1 MSSVE
6 SLIKD
11 IKNKHYKPIYF
22 LAGDEPFFIDQ
33 VTDLLEE
40 TILPEEEKGFNQ
52 TIVYGQDVEI
62 GQLIGMARQY
72 PMGAEK
78 SVVIVKE
85 AQHLSRSIDQLEMYA
100 NQVQDSTILIIN
112 YKGNTLDKRKKIYKI
127 LNEKGFYFEF
137 KKIYESEIPAW
148 IEQKVTTNQFK
159 IEPKAKFLLTEYVGA
174 DLSRLNNELEKLFT
188 IVGADKTITPKHIE
202 EHIGIS
208 KDYNVFEL
216 RNAIETKNI
225 EKAFK
230 IIKYFEKNPKD
241 NPYVV
246 SITTIF
252 NLFTNII
259 QIHVTADKSKQ
270 NLAKVLGINPYFV
283 QGMMT
288 AANNYPL
295 KKATRIISFIREYDL
310 KGKGVGTTGNVTPSQ
325 LLIELVYKIMHL

>member
-1 MSSVE
+1 MSPVE

-11 IKNKHYKPIYF
+11 IKNKNYKPIYF
-22 LAGDEPFFIDQ
+22 LAGDEPYYIDQ
-33 VTDLLEE
+33 ITNLLENS
-40 TILPEEEKGFNQ
+40 ILTEEEKGFNQ
-52 TIVYGQDVEI
+52 TVVYGQDIEI
-62 GQLIGMARQY
+62 GQLISIARQY
-72 PMGAEK
+72 PMGADK

-100 NQVQDSTILIIN
+100 NQIQDSTILVIN
-112 YKGNTLDKRKKIYKI
+112 YKGNTLDKRKKVYK
-127 LNEKGFYFEF
+127 LLHEKGFYYEF
-137 KKIYESEIPAW
+137 KRIYESEIPAW
-148 IEQKVTTNQFK
+148 IEQKVSENGFK

-174 DLSRLNNELEKLFT
+174 DLSRLNNELEKLFS
-188 IVGADKTITPKHIE
+188 IVKDDKTITPKLIE
-202 EHIGIS
+202 DNIGIS

-259 QIHVTADKSKQ
+259 QVHVTADKSKQ

-283 QGMMT
+283 QGMIT
-288 AANNYPL
+288 ASNNYPL
-295 KKATRIISFIREYDL
+295 KKATRIISFIRDYDM
-310 KGKGVGTTGNVTPSQ
+310 KGKGVGTTGNVTSSQ
-325 LLIELVYKIMHL
+325 LLIELVYKIMNL

>member
-1 MSSVE
+1 MSPVE

-11 IKNKHYKPIYF
+11 IKNKNYKPIYF
-22 LAGDEPFFIDQ
+22 LAGDEPFYIDQ
-33 VTDLLEE
+33 ITNLLENS
-40 TILPEEEKGFNQ
+40 ILTEEEKGFNQ
-52 TIVYGQDVEI
+52 TIVYGQDIEI
-62 GQLIGMARQY
+62 GQLISITRQY
-72 PMGAEK
+72 PMGSDK
-78 SVVIVKE
+78 SVVVVKE

-100 NQVQDSTILIIN
+100 NQVQDSTILVIN
-112 YKGNTLDKRKKIYKI
+112 YKGNTLDKRKKVYKL

-137 KKIYESEIPAW
+137 KRIYESEIPSW
-148 IEQKVTTNQFK
+148 IEQKVSENGFK

-188 IVGADKTITPKHIE
+188 IAKDNKIITPKLIE
-202 EHIGIS
+202 DNIGIS

-259 QIHVTADKSKQ
+259 QVHVTTDKSKQ

-283 QGMMT
+283 QGMTT

-295 KKATRIISFIREYDL
+295 KKATRIISFIRDYDM

>member
-1 MSSVE
+1 MSPVE

-11 IKNKHYKPIYF
+11 IKNKNYKPIYF
-22 LAGDEPFFIDQ
+22 LAGDEPFYIDQ
-33 VTDLLEE
+33 ITNLLENS
-40 TILPEEEKGFNQ
+40 ILTEEEKGFNQ
-52 TIVYGQDVEI
+52 TIVYGQDIEI
-62 GQLIGMARQY
+62 GQLISIARQY
-72 PMGAEK
+72 PMGSDK
-78 SVVIVKE
+78 SVVVVKE

-100 NQVQDSTILIIN
+100 NQVQDSTILVIN
-112 YKGNTLDKRKKIYKI
+112 YKGNTLDKRKKVYKL

-137 KKIYESEIPAW
+137 KRIYESEIPSW
-148 IEQKVTTNQFK
+148 IEQKVSENGFK

-188 IVGADKTITPKHIE
+188 IAKDNKIITPKLIE
-202 EHIGIS
+202 DNIGIS

-259 QIHVTADKSKQ
+259 QVHVTTDKSKQ

-283 QGMMT
+283 QGMTT

-295 KKATRIISFIREYDL
+295 KKATRIISFIRDYDM

>member
-1 MSSVE
+1 MIPVD

-11 IKNKHYKPIYF
+11 IKNNHFKPIYF

-33 VTDLLEE
+33 ITDLLEE
-40 TILPEEEKGFNQ
+40 NILAEEEKGFNQ

-85 AQHLSRSIDQLEMYA
+85 AQHLSRTIDQLEIYA

-112 YKGNTLDKRKKIYKI
+112 YKGNSLDKRKKIYKS
-127 LNEKGFYFEF
+127 LNEKGYYFEF
-137 KKIYESEIPAW
+137 KKIYESELPNW
-148 IEQKVTTNQFK
+148 VEQKIATQQFK
-159 IEPKAKFLLTEYVGA
+159 IEPKAKFLLTDYVGA

-188 IVGADKTITPKHIE
+188 IVGEQKLITVHHIE
-202 EHIGIS
+202 ENIGIS
-208 KDYNVFEL
+208 KDYNVFEF

-252 NLFTNII
+252 NLFSNII
-259 QIHVTADKSKQ
+259 LLHVTQDKSKQ

-288 AANNYPL
+288 AASNYPL

-310 KGKGVGTTGNVTPSQ
+310 KGKGVGSSGNVTPNQ
-325 LLIELVYKIMHL
+325 LLIELVYKIMNL

>member
-1 MSSVE
+1 MSPVE

-11 IKNKHYKPIYF
+11 IKNKNYKPIYF

-33 VTDLLEE
+33 VTDLLENS
-40 TILPEEEKGFNQ
+40 ILNEEEKGFNQ

-78 SVVIVKE
+78 AVVIVKE
-85 AQHLSRSIDQLEMYA
+85 AQHLSRSIDQLEMYV

-112 YKGNTLDKRKKIYKI
+112 YKGNTLDKRKKVYKL
-127 LNEKGFYFEF
+127 LNEKGYYTEF
-137 KKIYESEIPAW
+137 KKIYESELPAW
-148 IEQKVTTNQFK
+148 IEQKVAANNFT

-174 DLSRLNNELEKLFT
+174 DLSRLNNELEKLFSIT
-188 IVGADKTITPKHIE
+188 KDDRNITPKLIE
-202 EHIGIS
+202 DNIGIS

-246 SITTIF
+246 SVMTIF

-259 QIHVTADKSKQ
+259 QVHITADKSKQ
-270 NLAKVLGINPYFV
+270 NLAKVLGINPFFV
-283 QGMMT
+283 QGMVT
-288 AANNYPL
+288 AAGNYPL

>member
-1 MSSVE
+1 MSPVE

-11 IKNKHYKPIYF
+11 IKNKNYKPIYF
-22 LAGDEPFFIDQ
+22 LAGDEPFYIDQ
-33 VTDLLEE
+33 ITNLLENS
-40 TILPEEEKGFNQ
+40 ILTEEEKGFNQ
-52 TIVYGQDVEI
+52 TIVYGQDIEI
-62 GQLIGMARQY
+62 GQLISIARQY
-72 PMGAEK
+72 PMGSDK
-78 SVVIVKE
+78 SVVVVKE

-100 NQVQDSTILIIN
+100 NQVQDSTILVIN
-112 YKGNTLDKRKKIYKI
+112 YKGNTLDKRKKVYKL

-137 KKIYESEIPAW
+137 KRIYESEISSW
-148 IEQKVTTNQFK
+148 IEQKVSENGFK

-188 IVGADKTITPKHIE
+188 IAKDDKVITPKLIE
-202 EHIGIS
+202 DNIGIS

-259 QIHVTADKSKQ
+259 QVHVTTDKSKQ

-283 QGMMT
+283 QGMTT

-295 KKATRIISFIREYDL
+295 KKATRIISFIRDYDM

>member
-1 MSSVE
+1 MSPVE

-11 IKNKHYKPIYF
+11 IKNKNYKPIYF

-33 VTDLLEE
+33 VTDLLEKS
-40 TILPEEEKGFNQ
+40 ILNEEEKGFNQ
-52 TIVYGQDVEI
+52 TIVYGQDVEV

-78 SVVIVKE
+78 AVVIVKE
-85 AQHLSRSIDQLEMYA
+85 AQHLSRTIDQLEMYV
-100 NQVQDSTILIIN
+100 NQIQDSTILIIN
-112 YKGNTLDKRKKIYKI
+112 YKGNTLDKRKKVYKL
-127 LNEKGFYFEF
+127 LNEKGFYTEF
-137 KKIYESEIPAW
+137 KKIYESELPAW
-148 IEQKVTTNQFK
+148 IEQKVTENNFQ

-188 IVGADKTITPKHIE
+188 IAKDDKTITPKLIE
-202 EHIGIS
+202 DNIGIS

-225 EKAFK
+225 EKAYK

-259 QIHVTADKSKQ
+259 QVHVTVDKSKQ

-283 QGMMT
+283 QGMTT
-288 AANNYPL
+288 AATNYPL
-295 KKATRIISFIREYDL
+295 KKATRIISFIREYDM
-310 KGKGVGTTGNVTPSQ
+310 KGKGVGTTGSVTPSQ

>member
-1 MSSVE
+1 MSPVE

-11 IKNKHYKPIYF
+11 IKNKNYKPIYF

-33 VTDLLEE
+33 ITDLLESS
-40 TILPEEEKGFNQ
+40 ILTEEEKGFNQ
-52 TIVYGQDVEI
+52 TIVYGQDIEI
-62 GQLIGMARQY
+62 GQLISIARQY
-72 PMGAEK
+72 PMGADK

-100 NQVQDSTILIIN
+100 NQVQDSTILVIN
-112 YKGNTLDKRKKIYKI
+112 YKGNTLDKRKKVYKL
-127 LNEKGFYFEF
+127 LNEKGFYYEF
-137 KKIYESEIPAW
+137 KRIYESEIPAW
-148 IEQKVTTNQFK
+148 IEQKVSENGFK

-174 DLSRLNNELEKLFT
+174 DLSRLNNELEKLFG
-188 IVGADKTITPKHIE
+188 IVKDDKTITPKLIE
-202 EHIGIS
+202 DNIGIS
-208 KDYNVFEL
+208 KDYNVYEL

-259 QIHVTADKSKQ
+259 QVHVTADKSKQ

-283 QGMMT
+283 QGMIT
-288 AANNYPL
+288 ASNNYPL
-295 KKATRIISFIREYDL
+295 KKATRIISFIRDYDM

-325 LLIELVYKIMHL
+325 LLIELVYKIMNL

>member
-1 MSSVE
+1 MSPVE

-11 IKNKHYKPIYF
+11 IKNKNYKPIYF

-33 VTDLLEE
+33 VTDLLEKS
-40 TILPEEEKGFNQ
+40 ILNEEEKGFNQ
-52 TIVYGQDVEI
+52 TIVYGQDVEV

-72 PMGAEK
+72 PMGADK
-78 SVVIVKE
+78 AVVIVKE
-85 AQHLSRSIDQLEMYA
+85 AQHLSRTIDQLEMYV
-100 NQVQDSTILIIN
+100 NQIQDSTILIIN
-112 YKGNTLDKRKKIYKI
+112 YKGNTLDKRKKVYKL
-127 LNEKGFYFEF
+127 LNEKGFYTEF
-137 KKIYESEIPAW
+137 KKIYESELPAW
-148 IEQKVTTNQFK
+148 IEQKVTENNFL

-188 IVGADKTITPKHIE
+188 IANDDKTITPKLIE
-202 EHIGIS
+202 DNIGIS

-225 EKAFK
+225 EKAYK

-259 QIHVTADKSKQ
+259 QVHVTADKSKQ

-283 QGMMT
+283 QGMTT
-288 AANNYPL
+288 AAGNYPL
-295 KKATRIISFIREYDL
+295 KKATRIISFIREYDM
-310 KGKGVGTTGNVTPSQ
+310 KGKGVGTTGSVTPSQ

>member
-1 MSSVE
+1 MSPVE

-11 IKNKHYKPIYF
+11 IKNKNYKPIYF

-33 VTDLLEE
+33 VTDLLENS
-40 TILPEEEKGFNQ
+40 ILSEEEKGFNQ

-78 SVVIVKE
+78 AVVIVKE
-85 AQHLSRSIDQLEMYA
+85 AQHLSRSIEQLEMYV

-112 YKGNTLDKRKKIYKI
+112 YKGNTLDKRKKVYKL
-127 LNEKGFYFEF
+127 LNEKGYYTEF
-137 KKIYESEIPAW
+137 KKIYESELPAW
-148 IEQKVTTNQFK
+148 IEQKVAANNFT

-174 DLSRLNNELEKLFT
+174 DLSRLNNELEKLFSIT
-188 IVGADKTITPKHIE
+188 KDDRNITPKLIE
-202 EHIGIS
+202 DNIGIS

-246 SITTIF
+246 SIMTIF

-259 QIHVTADKSKQ
+259 QVHITADKSKQ
-270 NLAKVLGINPYFV
+270 NLAKVLGINPFFV
-283 QGMMT
+283 QGMVT
-288 AANNYPL
+288 AAGNYPL

>member
-1 MSSVE
+1 MSPVE

-11 IKNKHYKPIYF
+11 IKNKNYKPIYF
-22 LAGDEPFFIDQ
+22 LAGDEPFYIDQ
-33 VTDLLEE
+33 ITNLLENS
-40 TILPEEEKGFNQ
+40 ILTEEEKGFNQ
-52 TIVYGQDVEI
+52 TIVYGQDIEI
-62 GQLIGMARQY
+62 GQLISIARQY
-72 PMGAEK
+72 PMGSDK
-78 SVVIVKE
+78 SVVVVKE

-100 NQVQDSTILIIN
+100 NQVQDSTILVIN
-112 YKGNTLDKRKKIYKI
+112 YKGNTLDKRKKVYKL

-137 KKIYESEIPAW
+137 KRIYESEIPSW
-148 IEQKVTTNQFK
+148 IEQKVSENGFK

-188 IVGADKTITPKHIE
+188 IAKDDKVITPKLIE
-202 EHIGIS
+202 DNIGIS

-259 QIHVTADKSKQ
+259 QVHVTTDKSKQ

-283 QGMMT
+283 QGMTT

-295 KKATRIISFIREYDL
+295 KKATRIISFIRDYDM